1 MLHRLF
7 RGDGPGVVK
16 VEVRQLAGHQRRIGQ
31 AGAVVL
37 GGMLGDGQGGRHRLA
52 NGVFAARR
60 RTGRALAL
68 PDVQGDAES
77 LVTVEFDCFHFAL
90 ANGGGQSLLH

>member
-1 MLHRLF
+1 M
-7 RGDGPGVVK
+7 VIE
-16 VEVRQLAGHQRRIGQ
+16 VEVRQVAGHQRRIGK
-31 AGAVVL
+31 ARAVVL

-52 NGVFAARR
+52 NGVLAARR
-60 RTGRALAL
+60 GAGRALAL
-68 PDVQGDAES
+68 PDVEGDAEP